1 MEFNNNVIKDKVNG
15 ILNLC
20 IDVHS
25 DINVCNK
32 NDIFSTVTGVDED
45 GKQLLVNV
53 ITVRNNFV
61 FPKQF
66 HQNRLIL

>member
-45 GKQLLVNV
+45 GTIILL
-53 ITVRNNFV
+53 NNYS
-61 FPKQF
+61 
-66 HQNRLIL
+66 